1 MKGYSTMTNKDILEI
16 VMKQSAIDSNCSAN
30 YFCSYSNKVVIS
42 KNNPD
47 ARTYLKLPF
56 LCDSTQEDMNLAE
69 RVGRIDDS
77 TGTGG

>member
-1 MKGYSTMTNKDILEI
+1 MKDCLTITNKEILEI
-16 VMKQSAIDSNCSAN
+16 AMKQSAIDSGCSAN

-56 LCDSTQEDMNLAE
+56 LCDSTQEDMNLAGW
-69 RVGRIDDS
+69 VGRIDVS